1 MKKYIGMFIIAAV
14 CGSSVADVVTT
25 ATFTGRGL
33 VPVFGDATDAFQ
45 NATITGGTALHP
57 VTPYAEAVFTGNS
70 EVGSENPADLLFADG
85 TTEWVPAVE
94 FSIASPIQLGNI
106 KILLNNDGGAGP
118 VYSRTTVGAWVYASN
133 TPGFLEADM
142 IAEVFY
148 DGNYSSIVGEHGMEV
163 SIDFATAPVAQYYR
177 VAFYAGDPAVGA
189 RVIEIDGYEAIPEPA
204 TLGLVALFGG
214 GVLWIRRTFA
224 I

>member
-14 CGSSVADVVTT
+14 CGSSIADVVTT

-33 VPVFGDATDAFQ
+33 VPALGDATDAFQ
-45 NATITGGTALHP
+45 NATITGGSAVHG
-57 VTPYAEAVFTGNS
+57 VTPDPVDMFTS
-70 EVGSENPADLLFADG
+70 GSPVNFEDVLFADLTG
-85 TTEWVPAVE
+85 QWVPSVE
-94 FSIASPIQLGNI
+94 FSIASPIQLGNL

-118 VYSRTTVGAWVYASN
+118 VYGRTTVGVWVFASS
-133 TPGFLEADM
+133 TPGVFGASEL
-142 IAEVFY
+142 IAEFLY
-148 DGNYSSIVGEHGMEV
+148 SGDYSSLTGGDHGMEV
-163 SIDFATAPVAQYYR
+163 SIDFTTAPVAEYYR
-177 VAFYAGDPAVGA
+177 VAFYAGDPDVGA

-214 GVLWIRRTFA
+214 GVLWIRRTFM